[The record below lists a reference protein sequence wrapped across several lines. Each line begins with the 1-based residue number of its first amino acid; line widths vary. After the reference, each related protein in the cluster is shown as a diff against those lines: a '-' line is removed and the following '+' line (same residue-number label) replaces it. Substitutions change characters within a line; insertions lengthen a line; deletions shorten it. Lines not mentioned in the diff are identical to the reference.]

1 MRRGFLNS
9 PHAKRVIEE
18 VYAPQSP
25 PMPRSSSQGKPSS
38 SRRTRD
44 VDEKAAATGDAI
56 SMDVDVDVDVE
67 MAMIEDVYV
76 LPPVPAVASPVRDSN
91 RVAGIDPTERIASSQ
106 GTRRRGLPRAARQ
119 SCPRSMMA
127 ITSTLCPTLTVSR
140 LDPHTL
146 S

>member
-9 PHAKRVIEE
+9 PQAKRVIEE

-56 SMDVDVDVDVE
+56 SMDVDVDVE